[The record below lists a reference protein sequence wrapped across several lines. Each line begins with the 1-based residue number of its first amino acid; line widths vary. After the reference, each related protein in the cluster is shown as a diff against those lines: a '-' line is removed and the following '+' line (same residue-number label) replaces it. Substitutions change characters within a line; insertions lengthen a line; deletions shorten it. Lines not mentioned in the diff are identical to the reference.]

1 MSEHV
6 CELFVTQTFTIHRSE
21 SCSSYMFLYEIVCCK
36 VKRTLYKIRYVKSN
50 LSEGE
55 LMMKF
60 IVIASYSKQGTDGWL
75 DNPDD
80 DRRTMISAM
89 MERIGGSL
97 HDLVYCRGEYD
108 VVATVEAP
116 DLDSMTALKLAMMK
130 TGAIAQMSVLESIDL
145 NAVARQGANLIGA
158 YKAPGN

>member
-1 MSEHV
+1 
-6 CELFVTQTFTIHRSE
+6 
-21 SCSSYMFLYEIVCCK
+21 
-36 VKRTLYKIRYVKSN
+36 
-50 LSEGE
+50 
-55 LMMKF
+55 MKF

-116 DLDSMTALKLAMMK
+116 DLDLS
-130 TGAIAQMSVLESIDL
+130 
-145 NAVARQGANLIGA
+145 LIHI
-158 YKAPGN
+158 